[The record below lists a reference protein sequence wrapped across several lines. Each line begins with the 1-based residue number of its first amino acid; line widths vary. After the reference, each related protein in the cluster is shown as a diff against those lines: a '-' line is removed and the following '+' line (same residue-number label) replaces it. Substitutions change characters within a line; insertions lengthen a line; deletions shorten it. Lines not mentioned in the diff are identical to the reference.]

1 MRNNVPYLFIDTDSA
16 DLVSSIISVYERIT
30 GVTVLPASPEKL
42 FIQWVANVLIG
53 ERALTNYVGNQNI
66 PSRAEGANLDALG
79 ELFYLQQRPAAKAA
93 HCTERFWIS
102 EAQKSAVLIPQGTRV
117 TDASQTLYW
126 QTTQDAYIP
135 AGELYADVRVQC
147 QPTGAIGNGYAVGQ
161 LDTIVDVFDYY
172 TRCENITESDS
183 GADEAT
189 DEEFYELLR
198 ASMDAYSCAGSIG
211 GYVYWAKQVST
222 EIADVRPIKAGV
234 GMVYIYVLMDDGTIA
249 TEEIKASVL
258 EACSADAVRPLTD
271 YVQVKDAPYVPY
283 DIDITYY
290 IPSDTTKSAAAIRTD
305 VEAAVK
311 EYVAWQSARFGRDIN
326 PDKLRDLLFHT
337 GVKRIVLRSPVFTVL
352 QDGREGL
359 SLPVPEPEVLGER
372 PDLASVIP
380 QIAAVGDIQIVNG
393 GYEDE

>member
-1 MRNNVPYLFIDTDSA
+1 MPNNAPYLFIDTDA
-16 DLVSSIISVYERIT
+16 AELVASIIAVYERMT

-42 FIQWVANVLIG
+42 FIQWVANVLIQ

-66 PSRAEGANLDALG
+66 PSRAEGENLDALG
-79 ELFYLQQRPAAKAA
+79 ELFYLQQRPAAKTA

-126 QTTQDAYIP
+126 ETTQDAHVLP
-135 AGELYADVRVQC
+135 GELYADVRVQC
-147 QPTGAIGNGYAVGQ
+147 QSPGTLGNGYAAGQ

-172 TRCENITESDS
+172 TRCANITQSDS
-183 GADEAT
+183 GADQAT

-198 ASMDAYSCAGSIG
+198 ASMDAYSCAGSVG

-249 TEEIKASVL
+249 AEEVKTSVL
-258 EACSADAVRPLTD
+258 AACSDEKVRPLTD

-283 DIDITYY
+283 DIDFTYY
-290 IPSDTTKSAAAIRTD
+290 IPSNTTRSAAAIRAD
-305 VEAAVK
+305 VEAAVQ
-311 EYVAWQSARFGRDIN
+311 EYVAWQSAKFGRDIN

-337 GVKRIVLRSPVFTVL
+337 GVKRIVLRSPAFTVL
-352 QDGREGL
+352 QDGRDGL
-359 SLPVPEPEVLGER
+359 SLPVTGPTVLGER

-380 QIAAVGDIQIVNG
+380 QVASVENIQIVNG